1 MIMKKKNRRI
11 VVLGSGSFIAKS
23 LINLLK
29 LKNLKYL
36 PIDRKIAD
44 FEKKNSV
51 KKLGKIIKKK
61 DIVIFI
67 AAIAPVK
74 NLDMLNKNLQI
85 CSNIIQVLKLKVP
98 EHLIYVSSDAVYSDS
113 KVKINEKS
121 LTVPDSLHGFMHLIR
136 EKMLNQIECS
146 KTYIRPTLVYGESDP
161 HDGYGPNKF
170 VRLAQKN
177 LNINIFGNGE
187 EKRDHIHVN
196 NVAEILYYSIIKK
209 YNGIINAVSGKV
221 ISFKQISKEIANTY
235 PEVKVIK
242 KKRLGPMPHNGYRAF
257 NNTLIKKKF
266 KKIKIVSLL
275 DWIKLKK
282 NYNV

>member
-1 MIMKKKNRRI
+1 M
-11 VVLGSGSFIAKS
+11 
-23 LINLLK
+23 
-29 LKNLKYL
+29 
-36 PIDRKIAD
+36 
-44 FEKKNSV
+44 
-51 KKLGKIIKKK
+51 
-61 DIVIFI
+61 IFI

-85 CSNIIQVLKLKVP
+85 CNNIIQVLKLKIP